1 MEEAEKG
8 ERKKWKKK
16 KRKKEERKGQAT
28 FGGLGGVFF
37 WRKREENGWK
47 GKALMER
54 ATARRR
60 P

>member
-1 MEEAEKG
+1 MG
-8 ERKKWKKK
+8 EKKK
-16 KRKKEERKGQAT
+16 KKEERKGQAT
-28 FGGLGGVFF
+28 FRGLGGVFF
-37 WRKREENGWK
+37 WKKREENGWK